1 MASRQNWPVLIVED
15 DPSMNHALERIL
27 RIAGYDPI
35 AFESGEA
42 LIGDGRSAGAVCIVA
57 DVQLPGMSGFELH
70 RRLLQEGRPAPFIFI
85 TAYDEP
91 ETRLKAQEAGAVAY
105 LTKPFAG
112 HDLIEAVMQ
121 AHGATP
127 PSRGRRWRSGR

>member
-1 MASRQNWPVLIVED
+1 MASPQAWPVVIVED

-27 RIAGYDPI
+27 RVAGYHPI

-42 LIGDGRSAGAVCIVA
+42 LLSGDSGAGAVCIVV

-70 RRLLQEGRPAPFIFI
+70 RRLAADGRSPPVIFI

-91 ETRLKAQEAGAVAY
+91 DTRLKAQEAGAVAY

-112 HDLIEAVMQ
+112 HDLIDAVMQ
-121 AHGATP
+121 SHGASP
-127 PSRGRRWRSGR
+127 PSRGRRWRSRR